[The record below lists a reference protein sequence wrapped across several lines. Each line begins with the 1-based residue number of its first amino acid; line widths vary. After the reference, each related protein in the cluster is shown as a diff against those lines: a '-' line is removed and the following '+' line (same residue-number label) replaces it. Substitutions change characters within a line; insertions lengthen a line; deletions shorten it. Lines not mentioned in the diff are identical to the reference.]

1 METLIIWAVIAWLAV
16 RWFERWSVTR
26 LELAQQQLAD
36 LQRQL
41 PVRLTVEQMQGMIYC
56 WDSVTNDFVCQGRDL
71 AELRDNF
78 ARRYPDRNAAITHG
92 PEELVSQLKQQ
103 LRSLKQDENLSGQ

>member
-1 METLIIWAVIAWLAV
+1 METLIIWALIVWVAV
-16 RWFERWSVTR
+16 RWFERMAAVR
-26 LELAQQQLAD
+26 LQLDQQRAQD
-36 LQRQL
+36 LERRL

-92 PEELVSQLKQQ
+92 PEELVTQLKHE
-103 LRSLKQDENLSGQ
+103 LRLLKQNENLSGQ